1 MRAFCILF
9 SILFSTFA
17 YSQQTLL
24 QGAGHNL
31 TSIGSLSIEKPAEG
45 KVKGSAYFNE
55 NFLSADIINFQT
67 SYPMRYNAFSDQM
80 EYEVDGLQY
89 DLDKLQHSVV
99 EFQGIKKKYV
109 ATTYNDGSG
118 FVNGFLVELH
128 KGDHYALYKR
138 EKIVFVEAT
147 EAKTSM
153 DTDTPAYY
161 KPLKDMY
168 LIGLKDGSVVE
179 VPKSRSK
186 FAKLLGA
193 DSSKVEDYIKK
204 NKIDLTKEN
213 SLITLL
219 NYMDKM

>member
-1 MRAFCILF
+1 MRAFSILF

-45 KVKGSAYFNE
+45 KIKGSAYFNE

-118 FVNGFLVELH
+118 FVNGFLVELY

-138 EKIVFVEAT
+138 EKIVFVAAT

-179 VPKSRSK
+179 IPKSRSK
-186 FAKLLGA
+186 FANLLGA

>member
-1 MRAFCILF
+1 MRTFCVLF
-9 SILFSTFA
+9 SIIFSTA
-17 YSQQTLL
+17 VYSQQTLL
-24 QGAGHNL
+24 QGAAHNL

-55 NFLSADIINFQT
+55 NFLSAEIINFQT
-67 SYPMRYNAFSDQM
+67 SYPMRYNAYSDQM

-118 FVNGFLVELH
+118 YVNGFLVELD
-128 KGDHYALYKR
+128 KGDNYSLYKR
-138 EKIVFVEAT
+138 EKIVFVPGT

-168 LIGLKDGSVVE
+168 LIRLKDGSVVE
-179 VPKSRSK
+179 IPKSRSK
-186 FAKLLGA
+186 FAKLLGPDGA
-193 DSSKVEDYIKK
+193 QVEDYIKK

-213 SLITLL
+213 SLITLV
-219 NYMDKM
+219 NYMNKI